1 MANVPLYG
9 DTPMSTTTPIPVPA
23 PQAKGAS
30 SAVAKGDDD
39 GSDDGGANDKASSEV
54 VKEWGHG
61 DVSKAKKAFRIK
73 MDGPLTGISGEE
85 IDGGFVIHVPGHKST
100 STASSFAKNDKRLA
114 SVDVVNR
121 DGGAEITIC
130 SGERRAGATSR
141 RSAVWRQVEIQIGG
155 DGKNA
160 TAKATKRE
168 SPKGQKKP
176 ITDPERNDVRSPF
189 SL

>member
-1 MANVPLYG
+1 MATHADV
-9 DTPMSTTTPIPVPA
+9 DDDADSVPA

-121 DGGAEITIC
+121 DGGAEITIKFK
-130 SGERRAGATSR
+130 GDAPGYLAK
-141 RSAVWRQVEIQIGG
+141 VVKGDKVEIQIGG

-160 TAKATKRE
+160 TAKATKKK
-168 SPKGQKKP
+168 SPKGQKKAHH
-176 ITDPERNDVRSPF
+176 
-189 SL
+189 